1 VGIIST
7 HIHAATKEF
16 VEGIRKS
23 LERMAG
29 GLEAE
34 ARFLKPIP
42 IEDVIA
48 DMDDNG
54 IEKSVLLPL
63 DLRTT
68 GYGYVPN
75 DHIADLQRRFPDRFI
90 GFACVDPHMGTEAIA
105 ELERSVKELG
115 LKGLGELDGTKQNFC
130 PSDREFYPL
139 YETCVHLDIP
149 IVIHGGNS
157 PGYPIKN
164 ANPVYVDEVAHDFPS
179 LKICIAHLG
188 WPWHDLA
195 ASIAWNR
202 PNVYLDF
209 NAIRFKYIS
218 QGVITLMNTAIQDK
232 ILFSHDHPVVNTKKL
247 LREFEELPLTPE
259 VKRKIQEENPR
270 RFLGI

>member
-1 VGIIST
+1 MGTIST
-7 HIHAATKEF
+7 HIHASTKEF

-23 LERMAG
+23 LEKMAG
-29 GLEAE
+29 GLKAE
-34 ARFLKPIP
+34 ALFLEPVA

-48 DMDDNG
+48 DMDSGG

-75 DHIADLQRRFPDRFI
+75 DHIADLVRQFPDRFI
-90 GFACVDPHMGTEAIA
+90 GFACVDPHMGSEAIN

-115 LKGLGELDGTKQNFC
+115 LRGLGEMDGTKQDFC
-130 PSDREFYPL
+130 PSDRQFYPL
-139 YETCVHLDIP
+139 YEKCVELGIP
-149 IVIHGGNS
+149 VVFHGGNS
-157 PGYPIKN
+157 PGYPIEK
-164 ANPVYVDEVAHDFPS
+164 ANPVYVDQVAYDFPD
-179 LKICIAHLG
+179 LTICIAHLG

-195 ASIAWNR
+195 AAIAWNR
-202 PNVYLDF
+202 PNVYLDC

-218 QGVITLMNTAIQDK
+218 QGVMTLINTALQDK
-232 ILFSHDHPVVNTKKL
+232 ILFSHDYPVVGAKRMM
-247 LREFEELPLTPE
+247 REFEELPLSSE
-259 VKRKIQEENPR
+259 VKRKIREENPR

>member
-1 VGIIST
+1 MGTIAT
-7 HIHAATKEF
+7 HIHANTKEF
-16 VEGIRKS
+16 VDGIRKS

-42 IEDVIA
+42 VEDVIA
-48 DMDDNG
+48 DMDSAG

-75 DHIADLQRRFPDRFI
+75 DHIADLVRQYPDRFI

-130 PSDREFYPL
+130 PSDREVYPL
-139 YETCVHLDIP
+139 YETCVQLDIP
-149 IVIHGGNS
+149 IVFHGGNS
-157 PGYPIKN
+157 PGYPIEK
-164 ANPVYVDEVAHDFPS
+164 ANPVYVDQVAHDFPT
-179 LKICIAHLG
+179 LRIAIAHMG

-195 ASIAWNR
+195 AAIAWNR

-218 QGVITLMNTAIQDK
+218 QGVITLMNTALQDK
-232 ILFSHDHPVVNTKKL
+232 ILFSHDYPVVNTKKMM
-247 LREFEELPLTPE
+247 REFDELPLDTE
-259 VKRKIQEENPR
+259 VKRKIREDNPR